1 MNITRIFPYF
11 AGLALL
17 ATSCANENV
26 LQEVQPGNGTISFT
40 LGGSAKPKTTRATVA
55 DEEKESHI
63 ENVLAV
69 LFDKESGFYK
79 TVESNGI
86 VDGKYEFNV
95 ERDGSYDIYFVANAD
110 ADLKEKLQSIVP
122 GTKITDTENVLETI
136 TATQAPDVDNQF
148 LMLSTTPAS
157 VEKIAVKDT
166 RDLGTISMK
175 RLAARFDIVNRAPGI
190 TITGITLKN
199 RALKSAV
206 SSPNTEPTDISDW
219 YDTQRYD
226 ATTAPDS
233 WPEDFK
239 CENDANPV
247 AFGKTIY
254 SYENFSGT
262 TGFSSENIPVIEI
275 EYLDEDGETVRTHE
289 IMLKDSETGEAR
301 AVQRNHLYRITLHG
315 KYDLKFN
322 VEVLDWNDA
331 ESFEF
336 SDLPFLTYTQFEQE
350 EANNKLRVAK
360 FMYRTVSSIGSSN
373 NVTLLTSSSTAT
385 SATNLDIW
393 SPSAEFQYDGETYRL
408 PSTGELHLLCPF
420 KIPDI
425 DNIKY
430 NQSYNVPKFTENVNY
445 TKAYTSGSYIGV
457 SGNFLQTN
465 TTFKVPTPYTLTGI
479 SELATGE
486 VNSTPYYTGTTF
498 STSSSGNSKEELRP
512 VYGLRFKGTDQF
524 AAYKWEVIPGN
535 KCYYTVIKI
544 KALPK
549 DSRITIEDIVDN
561 VNFWSK
567 GYLELRL
574 YSRVGDSCNF
584 PSKNYTADKHDDYGY
599 DPSMK
604 YEKWYEMLR
613 AKPLSMS
620 LDVSSLRISQDNYS
634 SFKWV
639 NLILYK
645 K

>member
-40 LGGSAKPKTTRATVA
+40 LGGSAKPKTTRATVTGE
-55 DEEKESHI
+55 DKESHI
-63 ENVLAV
+63 DNVLAV
-69 LFDKESGFYK
+69 LFDKEAGFYK
-79 TVESNGI
+79 TVEANGI

-122 GTKITDTENVLETI
+122 GTKITGTENVLENI

-148 LMLSTTPAS
+148 LMLSTTRAS

-226 ATTAPDS
+226 ATTALDS

-301 AVQRNHLYRITLHG
+301 AVLRNHLYRITLHG

-322 VEVLDWNDA
+322 LEVLDWNDA
-331 ESFEF
+331 ATFDF
-336 SDLPFLTYTQFEQE
+336 KDMPFDTYTTYEQE
-350 EANNKLRVAK
+350 VKNKE
-360 FMYRTVSSIGSSN
+360 
-373 NVTLLTSSSTAT
+373 LLASRFWVEGGLARDKYTNYSSTL
-385 SATNLDIW
+385 N
-393 SPSAEFQYDGETYRL
+393 GETYNI
-408 PSTGELHLLCPF
+408 PSVGYLVLL
-420 KIPDI
+420 
-425 DNIKY
+425 
-430 NQSYNVPKFTENVNY
+430 VPNNGISFTSKHDGAVFTENLKWNP
-445 TKAYTSGSYIGV
+445 TFKEGPSPTSGY
-457 SGNFLQTN
+457 N
-465 TTFKVPTPYTLTGI
+465 LTGNSQII
-479 SELATGE
+479 SGK
-486 VNSTPYYTGTTF
+486 TT
-498 STSSSGNSKEELRP
+498 SA
-512 VYGLRFKGTDQF
+512 VYGLRFKGTKQF
-524 AAYKWEVIPGN
+524 AAYKWEWTSNGG
-535 KCYYTVIKI
+535 TTIKI
-544 KALPK
+544 KALPQE
-549 DSRITIEDIVDN
+549 SNLQLSYIVDN
-561 VNFWSK
+561 EKFWASGCIIYNLGK
-567 GYLELRL
+567 LTHFVSTTEDIERYNPGSYYMYRYWYFNNTSNGLSYDTSYSTKDSYIPLKYLNGYFLLI
-574 YSRVGDSCNF
+574 
-584 PSKNYTADKHDDYGY
+584 KN
-599 DPSMK
+599 
-604 YEKWYEMLR
+604 
-613 AKPLSMS
+613 
-620 LDVSSLRISQDNYS
+620 
-634 SFKWV
+634 
-639 NLILYK
+639 
-645 K
+645 